1 MKNTAIVSR
10 HGMIQVHS
18 DRSPLIKPPHFPYAY
33 FVNHLNSFLL
43 VETMTE
49 IIKSLHS
56 NVVYVVRK
64 NFFRQ
69 NGEIEGHCMKGKK
82 GKNAAVFIGA
92 DNNHFPQYSIS

>member
-1 MKNTAIVSR
+1 MLEFKSHSIISILAHLLICHIQTQIIWYHLLAALTMKNTAIVSR

-18 DRSPLIKPPHFPYAY
+18 DRSPLIKPPRFPYAY

-56 NVVYVVRK
+56 NVIYV
-64 NFFRQ
+64 
-69 NGEIEGHCMKGKK
+69 
-82 GKNAAVFIGA
+82 
-92 DNNHFPQYSIS
+92 